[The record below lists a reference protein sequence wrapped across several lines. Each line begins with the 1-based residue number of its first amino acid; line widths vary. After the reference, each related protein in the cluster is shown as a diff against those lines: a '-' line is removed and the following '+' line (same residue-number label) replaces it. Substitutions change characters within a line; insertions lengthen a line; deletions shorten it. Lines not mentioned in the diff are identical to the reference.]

1 MRYGLEIFL
10 TFTEVTEEKPL
21 CGTFCPPSPQNNN
34 NNNNDDDNN
43 NNNNNCFNNL
53 CSTFLKNFFRFKY
66 FCASYI

>member
-1 MRYGLEIFL
+1 MRSGLEIFL

-34 NNNNDDDNN
+34 NNNDDDNNN

-66 FCASYI
+66 CCASYI